1 MGSSH
6 SSQKK
11 VRVVHLLGS
20 ATSAYYEGV
29 STTLAVGCE
38 QAAQDEETLGKY
50 EFLYAVVHPEGP
62 TWSFPKAL
70 DEKSRKAAPRVP
82 HEVGLKTLADLNADV
97 CVPHMFC
104 YPGMTSYRGLMDV
117 LGVPFVGCPVDAMSL
132 STNKAQTKG
141 VVAAA
146 GVPVAPGEVLRRGEQ
161 ETTTMEPPFILKPCC
176 EDNSMGITV
185 VHNMNEFQSALAEAF
200 QFDSEVLIEK
210 FIPPGREIRMAVVE
224 NEDGEPETILP
235 CVEYFLSKDQPIRTS
250 DDKITTD
257 PKTGLPVGLASGGRQ
272 CPADIDPVLQ
282 KKMEEATRK
291 AHKALGCR
299 DYSLYDFR
307 VDEAGEIYFLEACLY
322 CSFSPKSVIVSMANQ
337 AADPSLQH
345 PQLFHTLINR
355 AAARKQVYDPL
366 QVMQQ
371 FGMKAQ
377 PQPPRAQPAQESDH
391 HQNNNVV
398 GTARVALGR
407 VLSSATAV

>member
-1 MGSSH
+1 MGSST
-6 SSQKK
+6 STAAKT
-11 VRVVHLLGS
+11 RVVHLIGS

-29 STTLAVGCE
+29 STTYAIGCVE
-38 QAAQDEETLGKY
+38 GAQDEETREKY
-50 EFLYAVVHPEGP
+50 EFVFAVLHPEGP
-62 TWSFPKAL
+62 SWSFPRGL
-70 DEKSRKAAPRVP
+70 DEKSRRAAPRLS
-82 HEVGLKTLADLNADV
+82 HAAGLKKLAELEADV

-272 CPADIDPVLQ
+272 CPADIDPLLQ
-282 KKMEEATRK
+282 KKLEEATRR

-322 CSFSPKSVIVSMANQ
+322 CSFSPRSVIVSMANQ
-337 AADPSLQH
+337 HADPSFHH
-345 PQLFHTLINR
+345 PKLYHALLDR
-355 AAARKQVYDPL
+355 AAARKRTYDPL
-366 QVMQQ
+366 QAAQTH
-371 FGMKAQ
+371 GMKAQ
-377 PQPPRAQPAQESDH
+377 PQAPRAPTSAGGS
-391 HQNNNVV
+391 NVV
-398 GTARVALGR
+398 GSAKALLG
-407 VLSSATAV
+407 TAVLNTTAAV

>member
-1 MGSSH
+1 MGASQ
-6 SSQKK
+6 SSQKR

-20 ATSAYYEGV
+20 ATSGYYEGV

-38 QAAQDEETLGKY
+38 EAARDEETLAKY

-132 STNKAQTKG
+132 STNKAQTKA

-161 ETTTMEPPFILKPCC
+161 VTTTLEPPFILKPCC

-185 VHNMNEFQSALAEAF
+185 VTDMNEFHCALLEAF
-200 QFDSEVLIEK
+200 QFDSEVLVEK

-235 CVEYFLSKDQPIRTS
+235 CVEYFLSKDHPIRTP
-250 DDKITTD
+250 DDKIATD
-257 PKTGLPVGLASGGRQ
+257 PKTGLPVGLATGGRQ
-272 CPADIDPVLQ
+272 CPADIDEVLQ
-282 KKMEEATRK
+282 QKLEEATRR

-322 CSFSPKSVIVSMANQ
+322 CSFSPKSVIVNMADHDT
-337 AADPSLQH
+337 DPGLHH
-345 PQLFHTLINR
+345 PQLFHTLMNR

-366 QVMQQ
+366 QAMQQ

-377 PQPPRAQPAQESDH
+377 KQAPRSQPVVESRPGD
-391 HQNNNVV
+391 VV
-398 GTARVALGR
+398 GTARVAFR
-407 VLSSATAV
+407 TAVLSSATAV